1 MYDIPRN
8 WIALPVSLTLAGLIG
23 WFVIPMHFA
32 GVMGVSNVSSVLDLR
47 KLLRGVLFLIVW
59 SVFSCAVAAMTKGFG
74 LDMSISLEF
83 ILLFGTT
90 AFCVWSYRNTTP
102 NWLANVIERLC
113 DLMPFDYMQYQ

>member
-1 MYDIPRN
+1 MAQYFVMYDIPRN

-59 SVFSCAVAAMTKGFG
+59 SVFS
-74 LDMSISLEF
+74 LSL
-83 ILLFGTT
+83 IH
-90 AFCVWSYRNTTP
+90 
-102 NWLANVIERLC
+102 I
-113 DLMPFDYMQYQ
+113 